1 MNACRI
7 VAAEV
12 RYIGVCCLW
21 CIVCEITC
29 IVNGCE
35 LLASYAHV
43 VSSIIRSIFIT
54 MMYWSVTL
62 GFYLINNRKC
72 NS

>member
-7 VAAEV
+7 VAAAEI

-35 LLASYAHV
+35 LLASYAHI
-43 VSSIIRSIFIT
+43 VSSIISDPFL
-54 MMYWSVTL
+54 SQ
-62 GFYLINNRKC
+62 
-72 NS
+72 